1 LFIAAPRI
9 LPTRQVI
16 RTNPERK
23 VATLEAAAQFW
34 KCATLCQRA
43 GMLLAYRC
51 CVTTRREGLKP
62 GRFAL
67 ILAIAVLISAGFAGA
82 QPEILTFSGSGP
94 HCPSSALVNQYFL
107 QLVGPGPEPRGS
119 AAASATPTADGRFEF
134 VVRIRS
140 ARGGG
145 ERRFFAERCELGAK
159 TAALIA
165 AISLFPERASELVQR
180 TQKAD
185 LEAGS
190 AEPSPRPVVASG
202 KPIEALPRNRRA
214 PDRASPPRADR
225 AAGIDVTTIA
235 GVGAGVDAT
244 SMPNLA
250 VALAVAFGLEFE
262 ERALVEIV
270 LARPFGQTEDQPF
283 GRSARFEQLSLGAH
297 GCYFLTGPRLVFA
310 PCAGA
315 TVVRI
320 VGEGRGSTRTH
331 QRAVVYGGPALGAAL
346 RARATEWLRV
356 GVHAEAF
363 VALRRTRFFQVGT
376 EVHRPGQVGL
386 TAFAGAQVAF

>member
-1 LFIAAPRI
+1 M
-9 LPTRQVI
+9 
-16 RTNPERK
+16 
-23 VATLEAAAQFW
+23 

-43 GMLLAYRC
+43 GMLLACRPW
-51 CVTTRREGLKP
+51 VTTRREGLKP

-67 ILAIAVLISAGFAGA
+67 VLAIALLVSAGVAGA
-82 QPEILTFSGSGP
+82 QSEILTFSGPAP
-94 HCPSSALVNQYFL
+94 HCPSSVLVNQYFW
-107 QLVGPGPEPRGS
+107 QLVGPGTEPRGS

-140 ARGGG
+140 SRGGG
-145 ERRFFAERCELGAK
+145 ERRFLAERCELGAK

-180 TQKAD
+180 TQKTD
-185 LEAGS
+185 LEAGR
-190 AEPSPRPVVASG
+190 AEPSARALAPSG
-202 KPIEALPRNRRA
+202 KVAEAPPRDRPA
-214 PDRASPPRADR
+214 PDRGSPPRADGADR
-225 AAGIDVTTIA
+225 AGRADGIDMTTIA

-270 LARPFGQTEDQPF
+270 LARAFGQTEDQPF
-283 GRSARFEQLSLGAH
+283 GRSARFEQQSLSAH
-297 GCYFLTGPRLVFA
+297 GCYFLTGPRLLFA

-320 VGEGRGSTRTH
+320 VGEGRGSDRTH

-346 RARATEWLRV
+346 RVRATEWLRV

-363 VALRRTRFFQVGT
+363 AALGPTRFFQEGT